1 MSTFE
6 RRRPQRLP
14 ELLLLTPAHS
24 CAVLVLA
31 TLPPPFM
38 SHTSDGVSVRV
49 PPPFMSHTSDA
60 SAGIKQSHTDSAACG
75 SSLESLPHT
84 HQSAAA
90 WQKVRLVGAFCAR
103 GCVQQNRPF
112 SILSMHRHDSED
124 SREPDSQYS
133 QEPRHPNIAP
143 IEETAD
149 PLVKKPRAHPAPIR

>member
-75 SSLESLPHT
+75 SSLNLFPTPTNQQQHGRKSGSSVPFVHEVVSNRIAPFRF
-84 HQSAAA
+84 SACT
-90 WQKVRLVGAFCAR
+90 GT
-103 GCVQQNRPF
+103 
-112 SILSMHRHDSED
+112 I
-124 SREPDSQYS
+124 
-133 QEPRHPNIAP
+133 PRIPENLIPNIP
-143 IEETAD
+143 KNQDTQIL
-149 PLVKKPRAHPAPIR
+149 PQSKKQQTRL